1 MSRIYSDP
9 TANTAIS
16 NVMRQQREKARLAA
30 KQAAEPCEEPLFRR
44 DPAARRSLPISR
56 KPASGRR

>member
-9 TANTAIS
+9 TANTAIA

-30 KQAAEPCEEPLFRR
+30 KRAAEPCEEPLFRR
-44 DPAARRSLPISR
+44 DPETRRGLPINR
-56 KPASGRR
+56 KPAAVRR